1 MPDIVNIDTKEA
13 SKKLQVIERNFMLV
27 IVIVFGISIAYLYH
41 QQQEMSGQLIQY
53 LMNDGNQTQKII
65 QQNTDVL
72 NRIST
77 LIENNNKA
85 IENIE
90 SIQKKNQ

>member
-1 MPDIVNIDTKEA
+1 
-13 SKKLQVIERNFMLV
+13 MLV